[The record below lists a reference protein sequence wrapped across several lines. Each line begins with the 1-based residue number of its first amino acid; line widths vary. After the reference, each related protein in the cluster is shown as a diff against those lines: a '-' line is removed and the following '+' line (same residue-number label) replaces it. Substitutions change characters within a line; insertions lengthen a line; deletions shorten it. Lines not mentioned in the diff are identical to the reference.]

1 MSERTRSPRPTEAA
15 PPIDADW
22 IVAVQCGILG
32 WFAAN
37 RRDLPWR
44 RSRDPYE
51 ILVSEVMLQQTQ
63 VDRVIPYYAA
73 FLARFPT
80 PAALAAA
87 PTSDVIKLWAGL
99 GYNRRVVNLQRT
111 ARHVVEELG
120 GVFPS
125 DVDAL
130 RRLPGIGP
138 YTAGAI
144 ACFAFEQDVVFLD
157 TNLRRVV
164 HRIFVGVD
172 VPKPTASE
180 KTLLD
185 FAARVLPPGRGWE
198 WNQGLMEFG
207 ALQCTA
213 RRPACVVCPV
223 QAQCRA
229 YPAIQTAIVDLP
241 RGTRLKREAPFAGSN
256 RYYRGR
262 VLAALRELPPQE
274 EAAGID
280 LTSLGPRVR
289 DGFTDAD
296 LPWLY
301 DVVSGLARDG
311 LARTAEESPPYDA
324 DPSESSDPATVRVR
338 LP

>member
-1 MSERTRSPRPTEAA
+1 MSNNPSLSSLTELAENVDVTKIA
-15 PPIDADW
+15 
-22 IVAVQCGILG
+22 AVQRGILG
-32 WFAAN
+32 WFADN

-63 VDRVIPYYAA
+63 VDRVLPYYAA

-80 PAALAAA
+80 PAALASA
-87 PTSDVIKLWAGL
+87 PTSDVIKSWAGL
-99 GYNRRVVNLQRT
+99 GYNRRVINLQRT
-111 ARHVVEELG
+111 ARHVVEEFG
-120 GVFPS
+120 GRFPS

-164 HRIFVGVD
+164 HRLFVGVD
-172 VPKPTASE
+172 VPKPAATDQV
-180 KTLLD
+180 LLD
-185 FAARVLPPGRGWE
+185 LATRVLPPNRGWE

-223 QAQCRA
+223 QSECRA
-229 YPAIQTAIVDLP
+229 YPAIQSAIADLP

-256 RYYRGR
+256 RFYRGR
-262 VLAALRELPPQE
+262 VLAALRDLPAQE
-274 EAAGID
+274 ADDGID
-280 LTSLGPRVR
+280 LPSLGPRVR
-289 DGFTDAD
+289 EGFTDAD

-301 DVVSGLARDG
+301 EVVSGLARDG
-311 LARTAEESPPYDA
+311 LARAAEESPRYDA
-324 DPSESSDPATVRVR
+324 DPSASPGPSTVRIK